1 MEIFILWIQFVMS
14 NILFMDG
21 DPYAFYAALLVCPS
35 FAEVTRPEVYT
46 ALPDDW
52 VVVIGDVEGSTAAI
66 ARGQY
71 KDVNLVGSSLLVA
84 TFNALGHSNLPFVFG
99 GDGATLALP
108 LTELARARPAFLATR
123 RMARDG
129 FDLGLRI
136 GVVPMR
142 DIRAAG
148 HDLRVARVRLSD
160 KFSLAAFWGGGLGW
174 AEKTVKDLQA
184 GECFR
189 IEEYAAPTAETFV
202 GLECRWRGVP
212 SEKGE
217 TLSLL
222 IQAMARDDAARVRIY
237 TEVLKKLREIF
248 GDRGDGHPITE
259 NQLQIARKL
268 SEYDGETKVQR
279 SQAGALGRA
288 WFRFYIRLVGLLGG
302 WLMRHK
308 ITAFK
313 ANWGQYKQD
322 TVTNSDYQKFDGVLR
337 MVLSASEA
345 ERTQLVDWLHQR
357 YRAGE
362 LAYGLHI
369 SVEALVTCLIFE
381 REGGHLHFIDGA
393 NGGYALAAVDL
404 KSRLT
409 ALAEKKGSVMP
420 WFSP

>member
-1 MEIFILWIQFVMS
+1 MS
-14 NILFMDG
+14 A
-21 DPYAFYAALLVCPS
+21 DPYAFYAALPVCPS
-35 FAEVTRPEVYT
+35 FADVTMPAVYT
-46 ALPDDW
+46 ALPEDW

-108 LTELARARPAFLATR
+108 ESELARARPAFLATR

-142 DIRAAG
+142 DIRASG
-148 HDLRVARVRLSD
+148 HDARVARVRLSE

-174 AEKTVKDLQA
+174 AEKMVKDPQA
-184 GECFR
+184 GAQYR

-212 SEKGE
+212 SERGE

-222 IQAMARDDAARVRIY
+222 IQAVARDDAGRVRIY
-237 TEVLKKLREIF
+237 TEAVTKLREIF
-248 GDRGDGHPITE
+248 GDQGEGHPISE
-259 NQLQIARKL
+259 NQLQMARKL
-268 SEYDGETKVQR
+268 SEYDSETKVHR
-279 SQAGALGRA
+279 SQSGVLGRA
-288 WFRFYIRLVGLLGG
+288 YYRFYIRCIGLLGD

-308 ITAFK
+308 KTAFN
-313 ANWGQYKQD
+313 ADWGRYKRD
-322 TVTNSDYQKFDGVLR
+322 TVTHSDYQKFDGVLR
-337 MVLSASEA
+337 MVLSGTEA
-345 ERTQLVDWLHQR
+345 QRKELVKWLEERNL
-357 YRAGE
+357 AGE

-369 SVEALVTCLIFE
+369 AKEALVTCLIFE

-393 NGGYALAAVDL
+393 GGGYALAANDL
-404 KSRLT
+404 KAQLA
-409 ALAEKKGSVMP
+409 ALAARQGSARP
-420 WFSP
+420 WLSP